1 MESDILIFLVQF
13 WTFWYESDTGHSLW
27 VSEQEADNTVSC
39 DCGTER

>member
-1 MESDILIFLVQF
+1 MSSIIFCNCGNFGV
-13 WTFWYESDTGHSLW
+13 TDKGHNPW